1 MKIQQNY
8 KTSMFKLLT
17 FTLAS
22 ALLFAGVHAQN
33 IDTIATE
40 NPSFCRHEFSV
51 WSSFG
56 ASTLHYRPVVGTR
69 ETGLGGAFGLG
80 YVHFFNPNWGVRTG
94 AEVAVYNTSFHLR
107 KLVDMYTRQGF
118 DDLTPGWIGADEII
132 DYHTE
137 VSNFTE
143 IQRLFSVNIPLMV
156 QFQTPLAGGNHQF
169 FLSAGAKIGIPINST
184 FMVQNA
190 SLYTWYF
197 DHKTRQEFRPDPT
210 DYGMPYLE
218 DLGVFYNLPFATHR
232 MENPLRISGK
242 IAMET
247 GVKFQVNPRFSLYV
261 GAFANYGLT
270 DSRMQS
276 NQRFF
281 EFNPETVD
289 MVANSVLHAQFA
301 NTYRPTTNIT
311 NRVSPL
317 SFGLTVRM
325 GINLCQNSRRAKN
338 RQNAPS
344 YIINIYQNHYYFDSP
359 SAIQELPNSYSP
371 NEEPA
376 RKKATTDTLTLIPLR
391 RKAVNEKPLECEPI
405 SKKSVQNI
413 DNSKK
418 SCIFAES
425 FSSKHNLSYGHSIQS
440 QKGDKALQASQKVS
454 LLRPQQ
460 MCVGLR
466 QSCHQHLSL
475 LS

>member
-1 MKIQQNY
+1 MKTQQNH
-8 KTSMFKLLT
+8 KMSMLKWLAFALA
-17 FTLAS
+17 FTLLVAENQ
-22 ALLFAGVHAQN
+22 AQVT
-33 IDTIATE
+33 DTT
-40 NPSFCRHEFSV
+40 PSFCRHEFSV

-56 ASTLHYRPVVGTR
+56 ASTLHYKPVVGTR

-80 YVHFFNPNWGVRTG
+80 YVHFFNPNWGFRTG
-94 AEVAVYNTSFHLR
+94 AEIAVYNTSFHLR

-118 DDLTPGWIGADEII
+118 DDLTPGWTGADEII

-137 VSNFTE
+137 ISNFTE

-169 FLSAGAKIGIPINST
+169 FVSAGAKIGIPINST

-232 MENPLRISGK
+232 LENPLRISGK

-247 GVKFQVNPRFSLYV
+247 GVKFHVNPRVSLYV

-270 DSRMQS
+270 DSRRQS
-276 NQRFF
+276 GQRFF
-281 EFNPETVD
+281 EFDPEMVD
-289 MVANSVLHAQFA
+289 MVASSVLNAQFA
-301 NTYRPTTNIT
+301 NAYRSETNFT
-311 NRVSPL
+311 DRVSPL

-325 GINLCQNSRRAKN
+325 GINLCQNSRRAT
-338 RQNAPS
+338 RQNS
-344 YIINIYQNHYYFDSP
+344 SSHVINIYQHFYYFGNP
-359 SAIQELPNSYSP
+359 SATPQMPDSYSP
-371 NEEPA
+371 GEYIPEQPVM
-376 RKKATTDTLTLIPLR
+376 RKTSSDTLTLIPLR
-391 RKAVNEKPLECEPI
+391 RKAVNEETLENEPI
-405 SKKSVQNI
+405 TKKSAQNI

-418 SCIFAES
+418 SCIFAEY

-440 QKGDKALQASQKVS
+440 QTGHKALQASQKVP

-475 LS
+475 LG